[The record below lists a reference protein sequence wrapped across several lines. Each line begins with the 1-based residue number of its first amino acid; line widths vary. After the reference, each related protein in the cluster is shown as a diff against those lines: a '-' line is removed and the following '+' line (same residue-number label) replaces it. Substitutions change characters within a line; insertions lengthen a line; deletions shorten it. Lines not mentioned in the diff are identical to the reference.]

1 MYLDFLL
8 LIWKERLGLH
18 CCIANSI
25 RLGEFHGLIQVMRL
39 TGFREKSCI
48 STCFLVWKSTTKK
61 SSSSFCE
68 KSITSRKKNYSNFLC
83 VAHSFGFISVHKK
96 NTRQCWSG
104 GFSFFF
110 YKRGTDEDFLLQVTT
125 KILFSWNFYGSVA
138 LLQIN
143 WAG

>member
-18 CCIANSI
+18 WCIANSI
-25 RLGEFHGLIQVMRL
+25 SLGEFHGLIQVMRL

-61 SSSSFCE
+61 SSSSFCG
-68 KSITSRKKNYSNFLC
+68 KRIMSRKKNYSDFLC

-96 NTRQCWSG
+96 LPDIADKED
-104 GFSFFF
+104 FHIF